1 MTNGPKHKYL
11 RALVANPLSLE
22 NLKTYVPLIEKAVLA
37 LLDLWQDNTVL
48 GAHQEM
54 RRVRAMMVTERVTE
68 RVTGYREPNILS
80 GCCFLI
86 CGSAQRSELMHSD
99 LCST

>member
-37 LLDLWQDNTVL
+37 VLDSWKEDAVL
-48 GAHQEM
+48 PAHQEM
-54 RRVRAMMVTERVTE
+54 RRVRATIGTCIHRAWFE
-68 RVTGYREPNILS
+68 S
-80 GCCFLI
+80 GSSKLADGFAKRCESDARYI
-86 CGSAQRSELMHSD
+86 SA
-99 LCST
+99 

>member
-1 MTNGPKHKYL
+1 VYTTEWPRSFKPLIGEHALSMTNGPKHKYL

-37 LLDLWQDNTVL
+37 LLDSWQDNIVL

-54 RRVRAMMVTERVTE
+54 RRVRATTVTAYT
-68 RVTGYREPNILS
+68 EPNLVQDAVI
-80 GCCFLI
+80 
-86 CGSAQRSELMHSD
+86 
-99 LCST
+99 